1 MKTILVIFAV
11 FIEIYYI
18 VKTED
23 LEGENYIVIQN
34 IDNIEIREYKQLIYA
49 SYTPKNTNDRNNSFR
64 NVAGYIFGDN
74 EKNQKIN
81 MTSPVVIKM
90 HNKNEMAFIM
100 PEKLTLNNLP
110 EPKNKDIDIYLEP
123 SNIKACITYSGY
135 SNNMIEKR
143 KIKELKKQLTKH
155 KIKHNNDFEVL
166 IYNSPY
172 DFINR
177 KNEIVVSIKYDEKQN
192 VLEESNIQKIYFGGG
207 CFWCIEA
214 VFENVIG
221 VIDVTSGYAGG
232 EIKNPSYKKVSS
244 GMTKHA
250 EVCEIVY
257 DNKKISLKELL
268 KIFFFS
274 HDPTTLN
281 RQGNDIG
288 SHYRSIILHTSQN
301 EREIINNYI
310 QSINSEIFDGKITT
324 ELKEYKD
331 FYKAEEY
338 HQDYYNLNKNAPYC
352 KSIISPKIIKL
363 KKELSKYYN

>member
-11 FIEIYYI
+11 FIGIYYI

-100 PEKLTLNNLP
+100 PEKLTLNTLP

-143 KIKELKKQLTKH
+143 KIKELKKQLSKH
-155 KIKHNNDFEVL
+155 KIEHNNDFEVL

-177 KNEIVVSIKYDEKQN
+177 KNEIVVSIQYYRKQN
-192 VLEESNIQKIYFGGG
+192 ILEES
-207 CFWCIEA
+207 
-214 VFENVIG
+214 
-221 VIDVTSGYAGG
+221 
-232 EIKNPSYKKVSS
+232 
-244 GMTKHA
+244 
-250 EVCEIVY
+250 IV
-257 DNKKISLKELL
+257 L
-268 KIFFFS
+268 
-274 HDPTTLN
+274 
-281 RQGNDIG
+281 
-288 SHYRSIILHTSQN
+288 
-301 EREIINNYI
+301 
-310 QSINSEIFDGKITT
+310 
-324 ELKEYKD
+324 
-331 FYKAEEY
+331 
-338 HQDYYNLNKNAPYC
+338 
-352 KSIISPKIIKL
+352 
-363 KKELSKYYN
+363 